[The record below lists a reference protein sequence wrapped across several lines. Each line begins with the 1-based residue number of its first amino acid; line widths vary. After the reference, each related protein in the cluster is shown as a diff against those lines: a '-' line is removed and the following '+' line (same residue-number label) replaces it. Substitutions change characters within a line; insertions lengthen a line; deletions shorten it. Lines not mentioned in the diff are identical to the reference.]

1 MKDVQP
7 SLRRLVTESAASKII
22 GLSRSNLRRDR
33 EDCRFGGIPFRR
45 FGTGPRRS
53 IRYALED
60 LTRYL
65 EQPVAWVPAIE
76 VENVVRT

>member
-7 SLRRLVTESAASKII
+7 SMRWLVTESAASKITEF
-22 GLSRSNLRRDR
+22 SRSSLLLDR

>member
-7 SLRRLVTESAASKII
+7 SMRWLVTESAASKIT
-22 GLSRSNLRRDR
+22 GLSRSSLRLDR

-45 FGTGPRRS
+45 FGTGPRRR

-65 EQPVAWVPAIE
+65 DSRSPEVPAIE

>member
-7 SLRRLVTESAASKII
+7 SLRRIVTESAASKITEF
-22 GLSRSNLRRDR
+22 SRSSLLLDR

-53 IRYALED
+53 IRYPLED

-65 EQPVAWVPAIE
+65 EQLVA
-76 VENVVRT
+76 

>member
-7 SLRRLVTESAASKII
+7 SLRRIVTESAASKIT
-22 GLSRSNLRRDR
+22 GLSRSSLRLDR
-33 EDCRFGGIPFRR
+33 EDCRFRGIPFRR

-53 IRYALED
+53 IRYAVED

-65 EQPVAWVPAIE
+65 EQLVA
-76 VENVVRT
+76 

>member
-7 SLRRLVTESAASKII
+7 SLRRIVTESAASKII

-45 FGTGPRRS
+45 LGNGPRRS
-53 IRYALED
+53 ICYALED

-65 EQPVAWVPAIE
+65 EPPVA
-76 VENVVRT
+76 